1 MTSTTSDR
9 HRPVTRLATGLACAL
24 LIVVAA
30 GCAAADDPSNAQVG
44 SCLEA
49 LGKGGKTVQNDF
61 RIVACT
67 TSQAAYKVIK
77 KASSCDDST
86 NGYVQVGT
94 RRSRSQLC
102 LTLNAKK
109 GDCFYQEVGFPT
121 GKVSKVTCG
130 ASATYRVTKVSDGSA
145 DASVCGKDVPNWT
158 KTPDE
163 LPHAIVYRS
172 PPLTLCAD
180 RP

>member
-1 MTSTTSDR
+1 MIGTTNDR
-9 HRPVTRLATGLACAL
+9 HRPVARLAVGLTCAL
-24 LIVVAA
+24 LIAA
-30 GCAAADDPSNAQVG
+30 AGGCAAEDDPGNAQVG

-49 LGKGGKTVQNDF
+49 LGKGGKTVQEDF
-61 RIVACT
+61 HIVACT
-67 TSQAAYKVIK
+67 TPRAAYKVIK
-77 KASSCDDST
+77 KADRCDDVT
-86 NGYVQVGT
+86 NGYVQVGS

-102 LTLNAKK
+102 LTLNAKE

-121 GKVSKVTCG
+121 GKVSKVACG
-130 ASATYRVTKVSDGSA
+130 SSATYRVAKVSEGTA

-158 KTPDE
+158 ETPDE

-172 PPLTLCAD
+172 PALTLCAD

>member
-1 MTSTTSDR
+1 MSDR
-9 HRPVTRLATGLACAL
+9 PGPAVRLTTGLACAL
-24 LIVVAA
+24 LIAVTL
-30 GCAAADDPSNAQVG
+30 GCAAEDDPINAQVG

-49 LGKGGKTVQNDF
+49 LGKGGKTLRDDF
-61 RIVACT
+61 HIVGCT
-67 TSQAAYKVIK
+67 TPRAGYKVIK
-77 KASSCDDST
+77 KADRCDDVT
-86 NGYVQVGT
+86 NGYIVIAS
-94 RRSRSQLC
+94 RRSRTQLC

-109 GDCFYQEVGFPT
+109 GDCFYQEIGFPT

-130 ASATYRVTKVSDGSA
+130 PSATYRVTEVLDGAA
-145 DASVCGKDVPNWT
+145 DASVCGKGVPNWT

-163 LPHAIVYRS
+163 LPRAIVYRN